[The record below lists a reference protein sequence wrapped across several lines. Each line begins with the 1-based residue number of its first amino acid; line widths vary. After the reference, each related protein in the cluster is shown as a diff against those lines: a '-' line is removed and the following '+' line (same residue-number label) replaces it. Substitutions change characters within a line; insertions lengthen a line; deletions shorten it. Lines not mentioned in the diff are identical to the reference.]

1 MKNDLTALDFW
12 GKPVWTS
19 GTDDERA
26 ARLRAYE
33 ATGMEPEGIVEMKRV
48 QALTGAESGEH
59 LAKIVDRWA
68 AETATAQGYSMEEL
82 MGGSIDKLRRRYP
95 EGFEAG
101 RSINRDERED

>member
-12 GKPVWTS
+12 GKHVWIG

-33 ATGMEPEGIVEMKRV
+33 ATGMEPEEAAEMKRV

-59 LAKIVDRWA
+59 LAEIVDRRA
-68 AETATAQGYSMEEL
+68 AETATAQGYSMD
-82 MGGSIDKLRRRYP
+82 SAI
-95 EGFEAG
+95 
-101 RSINRDERED
+101 